1 MKYNMNPNEIMNEQ
15 QQKEL
20 KEHFNNPKNN
30 KKLEVFNG
38 KGVCK
43 NPDKKAKT
51 TIFINVNNDEIV
63 EDIGFLISGCKST
76 VLAGSLF
83 SDTVKGE
90 SIDEGVR
97 LCHELLADLEADL
110 SPDKEK
116 PRLVM
121 HAFLAAVE
129 NYKDRKNGFK
139 KGEKIKI
146 IRSEEES

>member
-1 MKYNMNPNEIMNEQ
+1 
-15 QQKEL
+15 
-20 KEHFNNPKNN
+20 
-30 KKLEVFNG
+30 
-38 KGVCK
+38 
-43 NPDKKAKT
+43 
-51 TIFINVNNDEIV
+51 
-63 EDIGFLISGCKST
+63 
-76 VLAGSLF
+76 
-83 SDTVKGE
+83 
-90 SIDEGVR
+90 
-97 LCHELLADLEADL
+97 LEADL